1 MNFGKQKIVTDNYKV
16 LFYKY
21 MVIGNKF
28 GIGESKELVR
38 KFKKK
43 THILIA
49 TQKQLNWEEREKE
62 WDLKCEILQKYYI
75 FNICL
80 LFV

>member
-1 MNFGKQKIVTDNYKV
+1 VVNFGKQKIVTDNYKV

-49 TQKQLNWEEREKE
+49 TQKQLN
-62 WDLKCEILQKYYI
+62 
-75 FNICL
+75 
-80 LFV
+80 